1 MIAIDL
7 TEDLKKNFQK
17 DGFLILE
24 NFLESQF
31 IPNLN
36 ENFPNS
42 SQATLKLELSQMSGI
57 GNRDETQKMLLVKF
71 AMLGKLIIQLRI
83 WFVMKF

>member
-17 DGFLILE
+17 DGFLIIE

-31 IPNLN
+31 IPNLS
-36 ENFPNS
+36 EKFP
-42 SQATLKLELSQMSGI
+42 KLFSG
-57 GNRDETQKMLLVKF
+57 DFET
-71 AMLGKLIIQLRI
+71 GIEPD
-83 WFVMKF
+83 